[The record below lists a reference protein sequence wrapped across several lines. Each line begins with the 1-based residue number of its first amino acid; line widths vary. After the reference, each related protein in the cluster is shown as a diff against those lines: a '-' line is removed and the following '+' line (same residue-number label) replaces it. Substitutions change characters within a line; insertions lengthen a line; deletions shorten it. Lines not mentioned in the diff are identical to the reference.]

1 VSTAVNNHLAL
12 ASNNADPRC
21 NAGRPYTGTDA
32 CEGSMHAC
40 DLKAWRRHVFTR
52 GSVASLWEDSWP
64 KTLGHVHLVAYL
76 TRGLREGYLSRGTPV
91 KLQRPPVL
99 HKSRGGKRLENLIIR
114 FSAEAKL
121 PPQHCGSFASTAATA
136 TAAAVSSSAE
146 GQQVEDE
153 DDETAANLAR
163 YETCE
168 GRLPSEV
175 ARLLA
180 PLMDSGAISLQGR
193 VCSAP
198 APAALSVLNLLALL
212 VQKYRY

>member
-1 VSTAVNNHLAL
+1 MSTAVNNHLAL
-12 ASNNADPRC
+12 ASNNAPHC
-21 NAGRPYTGTDA
+21 TAGRQYTGTDT
-32 CEGSMHAC
+32 CNGSTDAC
-40 DLKAWRRHVFTR
+40 DLKAWRRRVFTR

-91 KLQRPPVL
+91 KLHRPPVL

-114 FSAEAKL
+114 FFAEAKL

-136 TAAAVSSSAE
+136 AVAVVPSSAE
-146 GQQVEDE
+146 GQQVEEE
-153 DDETAANLAR
+153 DKETAANLAR

-180 PLMDSGAISLQGR
+180 PLMDSGAISLRGR

-198 APAALSVLNLLALL
+198 APAALSVLNLLSLP
-212 VQKYRY
+212 VQKYKY

>member
-1 VSTAVNNHLAL
+1 
-12 ASNNADPRC
+12 
-21 NAGRPYTGTDA
+21 
-32 CEGSMHAC
+32 
-40 DLKAWRRHVFTR
+40 
-52 GSVASLWEDSWP
+52 
-64 KTLGHVHLVAYL
+64 
-76 TRGLREGYLSRGTPV
+76 LREGYLSRGTPV

-99 HKSRGGKRLENLIIR
+99 HKRRGGKRLENLIIR

-136 TAAAVSSSAE
+136 AAAAAAVSSSAE
-146 GQQVEDE
+146 GQQVEEEDE
-153 DDETAANLAR
+153 ETAANLAR

-180 PLMDSGAISLQGR
+180 PLMDSGAISLRGR

-212 VQKYRY
+212 VQKCTY

>member
-1 VSTAVNNHLAL
+1 MSTAVNNHLAL
-12 ASNNADPRC
+12 ASNNAPRC
-21 NAGRPYTGTDA
+21 NAGRQYTGTGTCD
-32 CEGSMHAC
+32 GSTDAC
-40 DLKAWRRHVFTR
+40 DLKAWRRRVFSR

-91 KLQRPPVL
+91 KLHRPPVL

-136 TAAAVSSSAE
+136 AVAGSSSAE
-146 GQQVEDE
+146 GHADEQE

-175 ARLLA
+175 ARLLV
-180 PLMDSGAISLQGR
+180 PLMDSGAISLRGR

-212 VQKYRY
+212 VQKYKY